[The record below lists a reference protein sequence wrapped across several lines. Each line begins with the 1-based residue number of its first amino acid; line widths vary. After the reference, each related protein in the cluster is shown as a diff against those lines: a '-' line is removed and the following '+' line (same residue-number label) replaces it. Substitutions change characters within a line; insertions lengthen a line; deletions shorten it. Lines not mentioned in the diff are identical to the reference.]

1 MSNLVYLVSSLPSLT
16 FGQTPPMS
24 LDSFLSESKEQ
35 LSSTDFDALIKLDLK
50 NFDETKGENLKQF
63 RELLAQLN
71 ADILEVRNA
80 KANQRTATIQT
91 LSKTVFDQNPLERE
105 ISIMKWQWEELTNID
120 FGENFSFTV
129 VLVYK
134 LKLQILHRLN
144 SFNSE
149 KGLGIL
155 ESVVKP
161 PKKMEEM

>member
-1 MSNLVYLVSSLPSLT
+1 
-16 FGQTPPMS
+16 
-24 LDSFLSESKEQ
+24 
-35 LSSTDFDALIKLDLK
+35 
-50 NFDETKGENLKQF
+50 
-63 RELLAQLN
+63 
-71 ADILEVRNA
+71 
-80 KANQRTATIQT
+80 
-91 LSKTVFDQNPLERE
+91 VFDQNPLERE

-144 SFNSE
+144 SFNTE